1 MASAADYSS
10 DSEYQELS
18 SISSRSP
25 SPISVPRPSNP
36 TEILQ
41 TGYNSFKTDKRY
53 ANFTVRLDTAC
64 SREDFYYALFAI
76 DRFDTPGSIA
86 IIKKCAESFGNPAD
100 PVDAAI
106 RCYSILIRNLY
117 ANKRQLADVVV
128 CDFLRSLPGEEKYFI
143 KKMQCLYLI
152 LTDRAA
158 YDAAP
163 QEIKDE
169 ILISLRDQSSYLH
182 LVLSTKEP
190 NNPDVMQANAV
201 LRMNGLPNVHYNIPE
216 TRVQKPQFP
225 DLMIDTF
232 GIYAYA
238 YAGGRKLKLK
248 LRSKSRSSRNKSK
261 RKNKNKKNKK
271 KTLRLRIK
279 K

>member
-10 DSEYQELS
+10 SEFELS
-18 SISSRSP
+18 PISSRSSRSP

-41 TGYNSFKTDKRY
+41 TGYSIFKNERRY
-53 ANFTVRLDTAC
+53 VNFRVSTPC

-76 DRFDTPGSIA
+76 VSFDTPGSIA
-86 IIKKCAESFGNPAD
+86 IITKCAESFGNPAD

-117 ANKRQLADVVV
+117 ATNKRQLADVVV
-128 CDFLRSLPGEEKYFI
+128 CDFLRSLPGEEKEF
-143 KKMQCLYLI
+143 KKEMQCLYLI
-152 LTDRAA
+152 LTDPDA

-163 QEIKDE
+163 QEIKYE
-169 ILISLRDQSSYLH
+169 ILISLRDKSSYLH

-190 NNPDVMQANAV
+190 NSPDVRQANAI
-201 LRMNGLPNVHYNIPE
+201 LRMNGLPNVGYIPETPE

-232 GIYAYA
+232 GK